1 MELIVSSNCQTAGIA
16 AALREIFPNDE
27 IVAMPLPAAEEQA
40 EQALAA
46 KLYCADVWVSA
57 GKWHFAGGHAQF
69 LKKYAVLQ
77 KNPALRLICIPALGF
92 NAFHPDLCYARR
104 RSDDSFTSYHYNSA
118 IAVWCY
124 QHGISVEA
132 AARLFNES
140 SFRGLGYFDAWGPAA
155 AHLQAL
161 FKGGD
166 LKDDADRFLLR
177 IKRNGVFMH
186 STNHPRADTLVL
198 LAKFVAMHLGEDGS
212 VLDREILIDDG
223 LSFDVWPV
231 YPEIADHLGVAGS
244 GYRWRIG
251 GHTRITGLA
260 AYLSYAYDSYAA
272 QGIAPEDIVVFHYDD
287 SKLDAVLAPQAGL

>member
-1 MELIVSSNCQTAGIA
+1 MLIPPCIAHAPLPVRDRPQTPVVSHSWQFPATTERFALERH
-16 AALREIFPNDE
+16 AALP
-27 IVAMPLPAAEEQA
+27 PPA
-40 EQALAA
+40 
-46 KLYCADVWVSA
+46 W
-57 GKWHFAGGHAQF
+57 
-69 LKKYAVLQ
+69 
-77 KNPALRLICIPALGF
+77 
-92 NAFHPDLCYARR
+92 
-104 RSDDSFTSYHYNSA
+104 RS
-118 IAVWCY
+118 V
-124 QHGISVEA
+124 
-132 AARLFNES
+132 
-140 SFRGLGYFDAWGPAA
+140 P
-155 AHLQAL
+155 
-161 FKGGD
+161 

-223 LSFDVWPV
+223 LSLDIWPV

-260 AYLSYAYDSYAA
+260 DYLSYAYDSYAA
-272 QGIAPEDIVVFHYDD
+272 QGMAPEDIVVFHYDD